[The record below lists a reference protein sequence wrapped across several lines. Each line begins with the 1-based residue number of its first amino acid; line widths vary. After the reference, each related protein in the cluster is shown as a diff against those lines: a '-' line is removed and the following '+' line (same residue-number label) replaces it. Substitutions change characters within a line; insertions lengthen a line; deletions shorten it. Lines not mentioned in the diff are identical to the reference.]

1 MLRKKR
7 KTSKVEIS
15 LLYRKCRYCKAHRPT
30 HFFDRH
36 ETACQ
41 AQWIIRN
48 ENQQTHLHPT
58 PTTTAIENA
67 GAVRGSPMDC
77 DELIEGPTGNA
88 MEIVVGADSLDM
100 SWTGDAEELIPG
112 EYVYPIDALWR

>member
-1 MLRKKR
+1 MSRKKR
-7 KTSKVEIS
+7 KTSKVEIG
-15 LLYRKCRYCKAHRPT
+15 LLYRKCRYCKAHRTT

-36 ETACQ
+36 ETACK

-77 DELIEGPTGNA
+77 DEGPNA

-100 SWTGDAEELIPG
+100 SWTGDADELIPS
-112 EYVYPIDALWR
+112 EYFYPIDALWR